1 MSDPQGDTLDTTI
14 SRRAWITLAITAA
27 ASFMVS
33 LEITII
39 SLALPDIRAAFPDAS
54 ESALSWIITGYNI
67 GVASLLLI
75 SGWLADR
82 FGRKRVFLFG
92 LAVFALGSL
101 MAGAAN
107 SAELVIASRIVQ
119 SIGGAAQFPA
129 GLALLLPAF
138 PLAKRQLAIGTWGA
152 MGGLAAAVGPSV
164 GALLVDGFGW
174 RVVFLVNVPVAVLAL
189 IVGARELD
197 ESVAEG
203 VPSSV
208 DLISV
213 PLASIGV
220 GAVILGIVQG
230 EDWGWSS
237 SQTVASFVV
246 GAALIVVFVL
256 RSRRHPAPL
265 FDLELFRLR
274 TYAVANVGQVFFV
287 SAFFAWLVLLPTYI
301 QSTWEWSVLRTGFA
315 IAPSPLL
322 SFVISPMAGRWA
334 DRNGNGPILALG
346 GVTGAIGMALHL
358 WLTDTT
364 PDYLVELLLP
374 SIFIGI
380 AAGCSF
386 AMLVGGALRDVPPNR
401 FGMAGAGRTTVFQ
414 LSIAL
419 GIAIAVSIVGRP
431 DGPDAALD
439 AMQRSWIFALVCFVV
454 QAGVFALAYPA
465 SGYGRATTSRRRVDG
480 THPNL

>member
-14 SRRAWITLAITAA
+14 GRRAWITLAITSA

-39 SLALPDIRAAFPDAS
+39 SLALPDIRAAFPEAS

-265 FDLELFRLR
+265 FDLELFQPWQ
-274 TYAVANVGQVFFV
+274 T
-287 SAFFAWLVLLPTYI
+287 
-301 QSTWEWSVLRTGFA
+301 
-315 IAPSPLL
+315 SPL
-322 SFVISPMAGRWA
+322 F
-334 DRNGNGPILALG
+334 
-346 GVTGAIGMALHL
+346 
-358 WLTDTT
+358 
-364 PDYLVELLLP
+364 
-374 SIFIGI
+374 
-380 AAGCSF
+380 
-386 AMLVGGALRDVPPNR
+386 
-401 FGMAGAGRTTVFQ
+401 
-414 LSIAL
+414 
-419 GIAIAVSIVGRP
+419 
-431 DGPDAALD
+431 
-439 AMQRSWIFALVCFVV
+439 
-454 QAGVFALAYPA
+454 
-465 SGYGRATTSRRRVDG
+465 
-480 THPNL
+480 

>member
-164 GALLVDGFGW
+164 GALLVDGF
-174 RVVFLVNVPVAVLAL
+174 
-189 IVGARELD
+189 
-197 ESVAEG
+197 S
-203 VPSSV
+203 
-208 DLISV
+208 
-213 PLASIGV
+213 
-220 GAVILGIVQG
+220 
-230 EDWGWSS
+230 
-237 SQTVASFVV
+237 
-246 GAALIVVFVL
+246 
-256 RSRRHPAPL
+256 
-265 FDLELFRLR
+265 
-274 TYAVANVGQVFFV
+274 
-287 SAFFAWLVLLPTYI
+287 
-301 QSTWEWSVLRTGFA
+301 
-315 IAPSPLL
+315 
-322 SFVISPMAGRWA
+322 
-334 DRNGNGPILALG
+334 
-346 GVTGAIGMALHL
+346 
-358 WLTDTT
+358 
-364 PDYLVELLLP
+364 
-374 SIFIGI
+374 
-380 AAGCSF
+380 
-386 AMLVGGALRDVPPNR
+386 
-401 FGMAGAGRTTVFQ
+401 
-414 LSIAL
+414 
-419 GIAIAVSIVGRP
+419 
-431 DGPDAALD
+431 
-439 AMQRSWIFALVCFVV
+439 
-454 QAGVFALAYPA
+454 
-465 SGYGRATTSRRRVDG
+465 
-480 THPNL
+480 

>member
-1 MSDPQGDTLDTTI
+1 MSGPGEDALDTTI
-14 SRRAWITLAITAA
+14 SRRAWITLAITSA

-39 SLALPDIRAAFPDAS
+39 SLALPEIRAAFPDAS

-75 SGWLADR
+75 AGWLADR

-92 LAVFALGSL
+92 LAVFSIGSL
-101 MAGAAN
+101 LAGVAN
-107 SAELVIASRIVQ
+107 SAEFLIASRIVQ

-138 PLAKRQLAIGTWGA
+138 PIAKRQMAIGTWGA
-152 MGGLAAAVGPSV
+152 MGGLAAAVGPSL

-174 RVVFLVNVPVAVLAL
+174 RVVFLVNVPVAVVAL

-203 VPSSV
+203 VPTSV

-213 PLASIGV
+213 PLASVGV
-220 GAVILGIVQG
+220 GAVIFGIVQG
-230 EDWGWSS
+230 EEWGWAAGG
-237 SQTVASFVV
+237 TVTAFVI
-246 GAALIVVFVL
+246 GAVLIAVFVL

-265 FDLELFRLR
+265 FDLSLFRLR
-274 TYAVANVGQVFFV
+274 TYAVANAGQVFFV
-287 SAFFAWLVLLPTYI
+287 SAFFAWLVILPTYI

-334 DRNGNGPILALG
+334 DRNGNGPVLAIG
-346 GVTGAIGMALHL
+346 GVAGAIGMSLHL

-364 PDYLVELLLP
+364 PDYVVELLIP

-401 FGMAGAGRTTVFQ
+401 FGMAGAGRTTIFQ

-419 GIAIAVSIVGRP
+419 GIAIAVTLVGRP
-431 DGPDAALD
+431 DGPEAALD
-439 AMQRSWIFALVCFVV
+439 AVQLSWVFALACYVV
-454 QAGVFALAYPA
+454 QAGVFTFAYPA
-465 SGYGRATTSRRRVDG
+465 SGYGRTSA
-480 THPNL
+480 

>member
-1 MSDPQGDTLDTTI
+1 MNDIPAGVPRSDAPDTTI
-14 SRRAWITLAITAA
+14 GRRAWITLAITSA

-39 SLALPDIRAAFPDAS
+39 SLALPEIRAAFPDAS
-54 ESALSWIITGYNI
+54 ESSLSWIITGYNI

-82 FGRKRVFLFG
+82 LGRKRVFLFG
-92 LAVFALGSL
+92 LAVFAIGSL
-101 MAGAAN
+101 LAGAAN
-107 SAELVIASRIVQ
+107 SAELLIAARVVQ
-119 SIGGAAQFPA
+119 SVGGAAQFPA

-138 PLAKRQLAIGTWGA
+138 PPAKRQMAIGTWGA
-152 MGGLAAAVGPSV
+152 MGGLAAAVGPSI

-174 RVVFLVNVPVAVLAL
+174 RVVFLVNVPVALVAL
-189 IVGARELD
+189 VVGGRDLD

-203 VPSSV
+203 VPTSV

-230 EDWGWSS
+230 GDWGWWSS
-237 SQTVASFVV
+237 ATITAFVV
-246 GAALIVVFVL
+246 GAVLIAVFVV
-256 RSRRHPAPL
+256 RSRTHPAPL
-265 FDLELFRLR
+265 FDLGLFRLR
-274 TYAVANVGQVFFV
+274 TYAVANAGQVFFV
-287 SAFFAWLVLLPTYI
+287 AAFFAWLVLLPTYI
-301 QSTWEWSVLRTGFA
+301 QSTWGWSVLRTGFA

-322 SFVISPMAGRWA
+322 SFVISPLAGRWA
-334 DRNGNGPILALG
+334 DRNGNGPVLAVG
-346 GVTGAIGMALHL
+346 GVAGAIGMALHL

-364 PDYLVELLLP
+364 PDYLLELLLP
-374 SIFIGI
+374 GIFIGI

-431 DGPDAALD
+431 TGPEAALD
-439 AMQRSWIFALVCFVV
+439 AMQRSWTFALVCFAV
-454 QAGVFALAYPA
+454 QAVVFAVAYPT
-465 SGYGRATTSRRRVDG
+465 SGYGRPAPPS
-480 THPNL
+480 